1 VQHVVVDERRL
12 ITVPWLLRLQGV
24 GKAETAGAIKQRTL
38 LLKDTTVGADIAD
51 HVTVY
56 ADGTAVNFTGVLRR
70 TITADLTVRVNL
82 DGAAF
87 ATLTIPAAT
96 ATDTPVETTTFTPD
110 TAMTDGQV
118 LSWDVV
124 ASDASKDRAG
134 VASFT
139 LEWTW
144 MSGDRLHESA
154 VPLHGDP
161 GSTAARL
168 PGCAPRR
175 AARRRLGVFGPVAER
190 QRIPAHVAA
199 GTAVPVPHLVSH
211 AGGCG
216 LHQPLCHPVPLACGY
231 QQSRACTSFR
241 GGPSGIPRLGL
252 HRHRGLDEL
261 LPDLPGSA
269 APELG

>member
-1 VQHVVVDERRL
+1 MADKISPHPCPVQHVVVDERRL

-24 GKAETAGAIKQRTL
+24 GKATAEPPAGATVKQRTL
-38 LLKDTTVGADIAD
+38 LLKDTAVGDDIAD

-70 TITADLTVRVNL
+70 SITADLTVRVNL

-96 ATDTPVETTTFTPD
+96 VTDTPVETTTFTPD

-139 LEWTW
+139 LEWT
-144 MSGDRLHESA
+144 
-154 VPLHGDP
+154 
-161 GSTAARL
+161 
-168 PGCAPRR
+168 
-175 AARRRLGVFGPVAER
+175 
-190 QRIPAHVAA
+190 
-199 GTAVPVPHLVSH
+199 
-211 AGGCG
+211 
-216 LHQPLCHPVPLACGY
+216 
-231 QQSRACTSFR
+231 
-241 GGPSGIPRLGL
+241 
-252 HRHRGLDEL
+252 
-261 LPDLPGSA
+261 
-269 APELG
+269 